1 MRDFCVFVLFV
12 RDSSLWVVLIKT
24 DESRSYWRKNLAT
37 APKSCNFGSANMQAE
52 RHRRTHRIKRV
63 ERMDMQKY
71 IGETTEYD
79 KKQAVEVNFGDT
91 QGDEG
96 ETSA

>member
-1 MRDFCVFVLFV
+1 
-12 RDSSLWVVLIKT
+12 
-24 DESRSYWRKNLAT
+24 
-37 APKSCNFGSANMQAE
+37 
-52 RHRRTHRIKRV
+52 
-63 ERMDMQKY
+63 MDMQKY